1 MFFKKSDFYPVIAPL
16 SGKVI
21 ALSDTEDPIFSG
33 KVVGDGVAIIPG
45 NGEVVAPVSGV
56 ISMIAPTNHSYGIT
70 AYDGTEILVHIGID
84 TVKLE
89 GKGFTP
95 LVYKGQEV
103 EVGQPVCKFDLDLI
117 RHEGFNATTP
127 VIITSNSIDKV
138 KRLTLRTG
146 FVEGGKS
153 VCMLYALEKKK

>member
-1 MFFKKSDFYPVIAPL
+1 MFFKKSDFYPVIAPI

-21 ALSDTEDPIFSG
+21 ALTDLEDPIFSG

-45 NGEVVAPVSGV
+45 EGEAVAPVSGV
-56 ISMIAPTNHSYGIT
+56 ITMIAPTNHSYGIT
-70 AYDGTEILVHIGID
+70 AYDGTEVLVHIGID
-84 TVKLE
+84 TVKLN

-95 LVYKGQEV
+95 LVKKGDSV
-103 EVGQPVCKFDLDLI
+103 DVGQPICKFDLEGI
-117 RHEGFNATTP
+117 RAEGFNATTP

-146 FVEGGKS
+146 FAEAGKTA
-153 VCMLYALEKKK
+153 CMMYALDKK